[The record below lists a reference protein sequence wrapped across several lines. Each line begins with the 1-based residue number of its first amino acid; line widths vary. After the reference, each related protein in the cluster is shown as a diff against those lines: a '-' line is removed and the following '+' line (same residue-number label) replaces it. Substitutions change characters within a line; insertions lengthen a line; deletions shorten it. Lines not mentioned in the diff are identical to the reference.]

1 MNTRGRVPVVIC
13 CGAVIVGH
21 RWTAAAVVHRDCM
34 YVFGGF
40 FGYAGLAKPNGRLN
54 DLWRFDFSTGWWTQ
68 LGAYGDLPCA
78 RSHHSMT
85 VVNDR

>member
-1 MNTRGRVPVVIC
+1 M
-13 CGAVIVGH
+13 
-21 RWTAAAVVHRDCM
+21 VHRDCL

-40 FGYAGLAKPNGRLN
+40 FGYAGLAKPNGRRN

-85 VVNDR
+85 VVNDRWVRATPRIHAIPFGHTVRAFCLYPK